1 MSPSPKLYP
10 RKLDHPRGRTE
21 ILIGAGA
28 LEAAA
33 QRLGGWLG
41 GRTLA
46 VVSTPRLREL
56 HGDALARL
64 CGRAGRLIELEV
76 ADGEGAKTLATAE
89 RLWDEMLAAGGKRDS
104 RLITFGGGTVGD
116 LGGFVAGCFL
126 RGIEYAQIP
135 TTLLAQVDAAI
146 GGKTAVDLAGGKN
159 TVGLFHHPAWVVSD
173 TALLAT
179 LGRAELGCGLVEV
192 VKMALLLDPPLFEQ
206 VETGLDPLLAGDAE
220 ALAPVV
226 AAATAAKCSVVES
239 DPEEGDRRRLLNFGH
254 TLGHAIEGVQ
264 RYEGLRH
271 GEAVAYGLL
280 FAVRLAARR
289 GLAREFG
296 ERLRR
301 LLRRFALP
309 PLPALTPEAL
319 CDFMARDK
327 KAVEAGLVWVLPSS
341 RDAEVFGHAEMVPGI
356 DRGDVLAELEAF
368 LADPFAA

>member
-1 MSPSPKLYP
+1 MSPAAELYHQQ
-10 RKLDHPRGRTE
+10 LDHPRGRTE

-28 LEAAA
+28 LETAAEV
-33 QRLGGWLG
+33 LGGWMKD
-41 GRTLA
+41 RTLA
-46 VVSTPRLREL
+46 VVSTPRLRAL

-64 CGRAGRLIELEV
+64 AARAGRVIELEV
-76 ADGEGAKTLATAE
+76 PDGEGAKTLATAE
-89 RLWDEMLAAGGKRDS
+89 RLWNEMLAAGGKRDS

-173 TALLAT
+173 TSLLAT
-179 LGRAELGCGLVEV
+179 LGRPELACGLVEV
-192 VKMALLLDPPLFEQ
+192 IKMALLLDPPLFAR
-206 VETGLDPLLAGDAE
+206 VEAGLDPLLAGGAE

-226 AAATAAKCSVVES
+226 AAATAAKCSVVKS

-254 TLGHAIEGVQ
+254 TLGHAIEGVEG
-264 RYEGLRH
+264 YEGLAH

-280 FAVRLAARR
+280 FAVRLGARR
-289 GLAREFG
+289 GLAPEFG

-301 LLRRFALP
+301 LLGRFALP
-309 PLPALTPEAL
+309 PLPALDPEAL

-327 KAVEAGLVWVLPSS
+327 KALEAGLVWVLPTS
-341 RDAEVFGHAEMVPGI
+341 RGAEVFGHAEMVPGI
-356 DRGDVLAELEAF
+356 DRGEVLAELAVF